1 MSVTFRYG
9 ELGIPQPHLQESHH
23 SMAQKRQ
30 ESWTWWALCLNVC
43 IVPLATQTVYLWSYL
58 MSSVS
63 FIPFS
68 ASHEP
73 FCSFKVCWYD
83 ICSRIV
89 YSSVLAWRLPGTG
102 EPGRLPSLGSHRV
115 GHDWSDLAAA
125 AAAAAAAWKEGKSF
139 GTPGGHTSVT
149 KCILVTIHQCLRVER
164 PKQPPMQ
171 CI

>member
-9 ELGIPQPHLQESHH
+9 ELGIPQPHLQGSHH

-43 IVPLATQTVYLWSYL
+43 IVPLSTQTVYLWSYL
-58 MSSVS
+58 TSSVS
-63 FIPFS
+63 LIPFS

-73 FCSFKVCWYD
+73 FCNFKVCWCD
-83 ICSRIV
+83 VCSKIV
-89 YSSVLAWRLPGTG
+89 YSSVLAWRIPGMG
-102 EPGRLPSLGSHRV
+102 ERGGLLSLRSHGVR
-115 GHDWSDLAAA
+115 HDWSDL
-125 AAAAAAAWKEGKSF
+125 AAAAAWKEGKSF

-149 KCILVTIHQCLRVER
+149 KCVLVTIHKCLRVER